1 MIVRDTKETFKV
13 IKTDLKLGVP
23 KHSLLELDEV
33 TFTGKSVVCLSG
45 NLTKQF
51 ANALNY
57 TANVYS
63 WLQGYKYQNKINFY
77 TVFYP
82 TEQPLENNMTK
93 NITMDYRRFSNELLA
108 SVVQSDNKPATT
120 TEIIKKLSNIT
131 FFGHSAGCMVMNELV
146 NYFIEFLQTHGYNK
160 NDIDKILSSIVFVG
174 YSPYKFVEAP
184 INNIYITPLYD
195 SLGSSRSAIKQS
207 MDEKDFVFSNEEIEK
222 YNKLANSCESHQEFI
237 ELYKPLL
244 KKEQVI
250 YFKNKHSMFVL
261 PDLLIDD
268 GVIEDHNLAGV
279 SEAPKYVLF
288 KTKAGF
294 DVTNFLHQLFR
305 YSLAKNRKEFDIEE
319 IYNLATNNQN
329 QNSKGVT
336 NET

>member
-1 MIVRDTKETFKV
+1 MIVRDTKETFKI
-13 IKTDLKLGVP
+13 IKTDLKLGIP
-23 KHSLLELDEV
+23 QHSSLEPDEV
-33 TFTGKSVVCLSG
+33 AFTGKSIVCLSG

-51 ANALNY
+51 TNALNY
-57 TANVYS
+57 TANIYS
-63 WLQGYKYQNKINFY
+63 WLQGYRYQNKISYY

-93 NITMDYRRFSNELLA
+93 NIAMDYRRFSNELLS
-108 SVVQSDNKPATT
+108 SVVQSDNKLLTT
-120 TEIIKKLSNIT
+120 NEIVKKLSNIT
-131 FFGHSAGCMVMNELV
+131 FFGHSAGCMVMDELIS
-146 NYFIEFLQTHGYNK
+146 YFIGFLKTHGYSK
-160 NDIDKILSSIVFVG
+160 NDIDKIISSIVFIG

-184 INNIYITPLYD
+184 IKSIYITPLYD
-195 SLGSSRSAIKQS
+195 SLGSSRSAIKKS
-207 MDEKDFVFSNEEIEK
+207 KEERDFIFSNREIEK

-244 KKEQVI
+244 KKEKVI
-250 YFKNKHSMFVL
+250 YFKNKQSMFVL

-279 SEAPKYVLF
+279 SESPKCVLY
-288 KTKAGF
+288 KTQAGF
-294 DVTNFLHQLFR
+294 DVTHFIHQIFK

-329 QNSKGVT
+329 QNLKGVT
-336 NET
+336 NES